1 MTKQNKYYKPTSL
14 LTTNNAKT
22 IKGEKF
28 GYTSY
33 ILYMSPF
40 TQNSSGKNMCPMA
53 SAGCSAACLYSSGH
67 GSMSTVQKGRTNKT
81 EFFLADRELFLETL
95 YREIAVIEFKH
106 KLEGTNFVIRL
117 NGTSDISWE
126 KFKVTKTG
134 KNLFESF
141 PNVTFYDY
149 TKNYLR
155 FKNELPKNYSLIF
168 SRSETNE
175 AIALELVQ
183 RGINIAVVFDK
194 LPQKW
199 HGYTVV
205 NGDLSDLRHLDPKG
219 VIVGL
224 KYKNVTGKGADNKK
238 AFENGFA
245 VRLVA

>member
-53 SAGCSAACLYSSGH
+53 SVGCSAACLYSSGH

-81 EFFLADRELFLETL
+81 EFFLADRQKFIDLL
-95 YREIAVIEFKH
+95 YVEIAMAEFKH
-106 KLEGTNFVIRL
+106 NLEGTNFVIRL

-141 PNVTFYDY
+141 PKVTFYDY

-183 RGINIAVVFDK
+183 RGVNIAVVFDK
-194 LPQKW
+194 LPKKW
-199 HGYTVV
+199 HGYKVID
-205 NGDLSDLRHLDPKG
+205 GDLSDLRHLDPKG
-219 VIVGL
+219 VIIGL
-224 KYKNVTGKGADNKK
+224 KYKKLTGSGANNNK